1 MFSTQIDPF
10 FGGGRLFNIELL
22 ANWPFFAGKWWCGVH
37 LPWGQINSLW
47 WPLSLTPSYQRFSH
61 QIKSR
66 IKRQFN
72 HQMGLPDFT
81 TTLIFSHQSICMN
94 WGDVWQKRWNF
105 QTSLK
110 LEEQINWFMN
120 NPEVQL
126 MLSFAQLW
134 RPRWIFDKYQNL
146 WFSGGALCLLA
157 RVGWFVVAAGDVL
170 VPGGQC
176 WWCSA
181 D

>member
-1 MFSTQIDPF
+1 MINFCHYHYFKALIIAIHSEEDLCQSFCWYGQAGKTYEAGRHVFDTNWSF
-10 FGGGRLFNIELL
+10 FGGGGLFNIELL

-94 WGDVWQKRWNF
+94 WELRGCGTEKDETFNHHSSWRKRWF
-105 QTSLK
+105 
-110 LEEQINWFMN
+110 
-120 NPEVQL
+120 
-126 MLSFAQLW
+126 
-134 RPRWIFDKYQNL
+134 NL
-146 WFSGGALCLLA
+146 WTILKFN
-157 RVGWFVVAAGDVL
+157 
-170 VPGGQC
+170 
-176 WWCSA
+176 
-181 D
+181 